1 MRSLLIQISGFPHL
15 SPSHG
20 QNYEMHVS
28 HTVPVPVISGMGR
41 TLDRDRD
48 RRYIDGVAFTVFP
61 KLVPVIVCTN
71 AASTSISPSRAPR
84 YDTNR
89 SWYITSRFRKRMNF
103 RYGSITD
110 YHSVR
115 HANFHPTFLNNPPPP
130 PPGSSAMVNGGLLQ
144 GYIEVSRH
152 RNKAFLPCCRGIV
165 SHLLLLLSRTLKL
178 PNRVHTTPNT

>member
-1 MRSLLIQISGFPHL
+1 MRSRLIQISGFPHL
-15 SPSHG
+15 SPSHR

-28 HTVPVPVISGMGR
+28 HMAPVPVISGMGR

-48 RRYIDGVAFTVFP
+48 RRYIDGMAFTVFP

-71 AASTSISPSRAPR
+71 AASTSVSPSLAPR

-115 HANFHPTFLNNPPPP
+115 HVNFHPHHHQVPL
-130 PPGSSAMVNGGLLQ
+130 
-144 GYIEVSRH
+144 RW
-152 RNKAFLPCCRGIV
+152 
-165 SHLLLLLSRTLKL
+165 
-178 PNRVHTTPNT
+178 